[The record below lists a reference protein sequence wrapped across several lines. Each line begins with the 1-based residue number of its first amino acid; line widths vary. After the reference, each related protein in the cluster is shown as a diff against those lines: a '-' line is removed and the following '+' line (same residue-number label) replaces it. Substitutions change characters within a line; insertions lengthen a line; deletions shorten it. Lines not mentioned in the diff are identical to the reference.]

1 MRKAFVCA
9 LALSA
14 LGLVSPVFAGSVYV
28 PIQNPAGSDG
38 STHSTEV
45 WVSNSGTD
53 NRPVSSTFLA
63 AGTNGT
69 QRTGNPA
76 QTVQVVAG
84 RTLLLQGLGAAGK
97 TGLLEVETSAR
108 MMVEARLKST
118 APNGAVS
125 VTALPVI
132 SSANAVQPNQPA
144 HMLGLRRDAARG
156 ERTDLVLVNLAREGA
171 ALCNVG
177 FYRSNGTQ
185 IGTDTTLSV
194 PALSSLYFTDAFG
207 LLNESNVSDARAQV
221 SCNRQFFAYTP
232 VFYPASSQYVFVTPS
247 ASGASTL
254 GGSSSGGGGGT
265 TTTAGAVV
273 FERNG
278 PIHVATTSN
287 PKGIVDI
294 VVPRAMSLRRM
305 VVDVDFIPGPWNR
318 LKNPGNHAIIWIHR
332 NIGAQEF
339 RSNSVVNVNAFSN
352 KNTIKMNQNV
362 DLPGGNQTVAEK
374 SVPWVQGQLYH
385 LRYVYDAENQW
396 ITATLTSNGAQVA
409 TMGMVGTANNRALR
423 VEPGKLRTEFGHYD
437 FQEGPELA
445 SYGWQYM
452 NLKVEMI
459 PYDGQ

>member
-1 MRKAFVCA
+1 MRNAFACG

-14 LGLVSPVFAGSVYV
+14 LGLVSPAFAGTVYV
-28 PIQNPAGSDG
+28 PIQDPAGSDG

-53 NRPVSSTFLA
+53 NRPVASTFLA

-69 QRTGNPA
+69 QRAGNPA

-97 TGLLEVETSAR
+97 TGLLEVVDTSAR

-118 APNGAVS
+118 ALDGAVTM
-125 VTALPVI
+125 TAVPVI
-132 SSANAVQPNQPA
+132 SSGNAIQPNQPA

-156 ERTDLVLVNLAREGA
+156 ERTDFVLVNLAKEGT

-177 FYRSNGTQ
+177 FYRSNGTRV
-185 IGTDTTLSV
+185 GSDTTLSV
-194 PALSSLYFTDAFG
+194 PALSSLYFADAFG
-207 LLNESNVSDARAQV
+207 LLNEPNVSDARAQV
-221 SCNRQFFAYTP
+221 SCNRQFFTYAP

-254 GGSSSGGGGGT
+254 GGGSSSGGGGGT

-278 PIHVATTSN
+278 LIHVPTTSN

-294 VVPRAMSLRRM
+294 TVPRTMSLRRM
-305 VVDVDFIPGPWNR
+305 VVDLDFIPGPWNR
-318 LKNPGNHAIIWIHR
+318 LKDPANHAIIWIHR
-332 NIGAQEF
+332 NIGQNEF
-339 RSNSVVNVNAFSN
+339 RSNSAVNVNAFTN
-352 KNTIKMNQNV
+352 KIKMNQNV

-374 SVPWVQGQLYH
+374 GVSWVQGQLYH
-385 LRYVYDAENQW
+385 LRYTYDAENQS
-396 ITATLTSNGAQVA
+396 ITATLTANGVQVA
-409 TMGMVGTANNRALR
+409 TMGMVATANSRALR

-437 FQEGPELA
+437 FQHGPELA

-452 NLKVEMI
+452 NLKVEMV
-459 PYDGQ
+459 PYD